1 MAKIVKTFRIEKQLW
16 DEVNKV
22 TQNASRFI
30 CLSIVSRLNGL
41 HIPRQEEINR
51 LIDLHTELRRIAVNF
66 NQTARA
72 LNFYRSNEELVPP
85 HLIET
90 LNAELEAF
98 HQTRLKIDTLL
109 EVYYGKKEKT

>member
-1 MAKIVKTFRIEKQLW
+1 M
-16 DEVNKV
+16 NKV

-30 CLSIVSRLNGL
+30 YLSIVSRLNGL

-51 LIDLHTELRRIAVNF
+51 LIDLHNELRRIAVNF
-66 NQTARA
+66 NQTART